1 MDGEFIVIHLRKHRV
16 QMHERARP
24 WNLEG
29 ENRCDVALFIGKN
42 VLCQLLDGLGLRP
55 LGHADGKDAFAQVQN
70 VAALNRKVL
79 LRRIVKWDLPG
90 EVRVVP

>member
-29 ENRCDVALFIGKN
+29 ENRCDAAFFIGKN
-42 VLCQLLDGLGLRP
+42 VLCQLFDGLGLRP
-55 LGHADGKDAFAQVQN
+55 LGHANGKNMFT
-70 VAALNRKVL
+70 
-79 LRRIVKWDLPG
+79 
-90 EVRVVP
+90 